1 MASIYASIFV
11 FVGIV
16 VFRLFCNYRIYKYG
30 TNNRDMMYSIF
41 LNITFRAEEVAAILF
56 SVVLIFQ
63 VSEFNTWIN
72 VVASLVLS
80 IGCLYMVHVVTNYF
94 VDFLSKKYRKESF
107 FQKRQAMQ
115 RIQNLPKFDDG
126 AYEKADDPVRIV
138 NLEGLELTEAKAIK
152 PRNRIRK
159 NRDRIRIN

>member
-41 LNITFRAEEVAAILF
+41 LNITFREEEVAAILF
-56 SVVLIFQ
+56 SVVLVFQ

-107 FQKRQAMQ
+107 FSKKTS
-115 RIQNLPKFDDG
+115 N
-126 AYEKADDPVRIV
+126 
-138 NLEGLELTEAKAIK
+138 AKDTKLAK
-152 PRNRIRK
+152 V
-159 NRDRIRIN
+159 